1 MTLGSRLP
9 DVLNEFSRTVNVFP
23 SDIVYHV
30 VIGWNDINWAWLLIS
45 VWKIDP
51 KLKETTVNYFDLR
64 YHYSIKGYTREDSN
78 SVIQYARN
86 VWASLFSSLDVV
98 WYDCP
103 LHRFFISF
111 FALIKTAVNYK
122 LKLVSHSVRKIQIRL
137 KLPPLISRLPSSSLS
152 LWCWPILSLL
162 SGALFISSRHSSLVI
177 CLLT

>member
-23 SDIVYHV
+23 SDRVYHV

-51 KLKETTVNYFDLR
+51 KLKETTVNYFESR

-78 SVIQYARN
+78 SMIQYARN

-103 LHRFFISF
+103 SHRFFISF

-122 LKLVSHSVRKIQIRL
+122 LKLVSHSVRKIQTRF
-137 KLPPLISRLPSSSLS
+137 KLPPLISRLRRGSLS
-152 LWCWPILSLL
+152 LCCWPLLSLL
-162 SGALFISSRHSSLVI
+162 SGALFISSHYSSLFI